1 MGVVMHPIVLFLK
14 AAGVGLAVAAPVGPM
29 ALLCMRRSLALGWRR
44 GLATGL
50 GIATGDGI
58 YALVAAAGLTG
69 FSHFLLI
76 HARPLHFA
84 AALALLYLGI
94 VTFRARP
101 AAPPA
106 APGRGTYL
114 GSVLLTLTNPPTII
128 TFAAFFSVLAPRTGF
143 DPGTAGLTVAGVFA
157 GSLVWWC
164 GMVAV
169 ISSFRAAIGERARRA
184 IDRIAGAFFL
194 LFGLV
199 ELRRAIAR

>member
-1 MGVVMHPIVLFLK
+1 MHSIVLFLK

-50 GIATGDGI
+50 GIATADGT
-58 YALVAAAGLTG
+58 YALIAAAGLTG
-69 FSHFLLI
+69 LSHFLLL

-84 AALALLYLGI
+84 AALALLYFGI
-94 VTFRARP
+94 ATFRARP
-101 AAPPA
+101 AEASAVPAPS
-106 APGRGTYL
+106 RGTYL

-143 DPGTAGLTVAGVFA
+143 DPGTAGLTVGGVFA
-157 GSLVWWC
+157 GSLLWWC
-164 GMVAV
+164 GLVAV
-169 ISSFRAAIGERARRA
+169 ISGFRAAIGERARRV

-199 ELRRAIAR
+199 ELRRAFAR